1 MTSADSQN
9 RHCLT
14 ERLAKRLTEPL
25 FARLHVTS
33 IRSQLT
39 LGIAATLVPCL
50 AIGFYAV
57 QQLVRARV
65 YDLTERRLQA
75 EAELISYGLRQWGHG
90 ITATVNALAL
100 APAMRE
106 GRADEIQT
114 ILNAMDKARPGR
126 LWRFWT
132 GAETPALQAYTG
144 TITPQQKLA
153 AERYQLNRDYY
164 QAALRGLPSYQV
176 VLSKTTGRGCL
187 NVAEPVF
194 KQAAV
199 TQSGPIL
206 AAESVAKTP
215 SLMAVPPRAD
225 LAGVLVLCIPLE
237 RLGYDT
243 GLFDLFQD
251 QRMSLLAGDYAPDFL
266 DDVKGVDSAVILVS
280 NSGQLLFPDAHGGSD
295 RIPAIADIKASRFS
309 ALYPLAQQAMQ
320 GNELFATVSTQ
331 NDRYFVLTSKV
342 DSAWS
347 LVLLLNEKKALS
359 ALDSI
364 GHLQAVVG
372 LLTVL
377 LALFIIQSRSR
388 AITQPVSVAGRALE
402 RISDGDFDIHVTATT
417 NDEMGGLLR
426 NIQSAAD
433 RLKLYLAE
441 TTSFA
446 VTQKQIDTAKAIQA
460 DFLLAQLPSSP
471 CYEVEALS
479 RPALEIGADWYDMV
493 DAGRYVVLIVADVC
507 DKGVPSALYMSV
519 FRSLIRSKLLEHAA
533 QLGGIDEGSQASW
546 ASDQSALD
554 ADGIAADSIR
564 AAIEQ
569 TNDYMAANQN
579 ASMMFATVFIAAIS
593 KETGV
598 VSYIAAGH
606 ESPVLANASA
616 LRMLDCIGGPAIG
629 LFGSVAY
636 TVATTQLQP
645 GDALVIY
652 SDGLVDARDPANE
665 GWGLARLQELLAH
678 AGDQSAAAMM
688 RGITSAVDRHM
699 AGADQFDDLTVMVL
713 KWLGS

>member
-14 ERLAKRLTEPL
+14 ESLAKRLTEPL

-75 EAELISYGLRQWGHG
+75 EAELISYGLRQWGYG
-90 ITATVNALAL
+90 LTDTASVLAL
-100 APAMRE
+100 VPAMRE
-106 GRADEIQT
+106 GRAAEIQS
-114 ILNAMDKARPGR
+114 ILNAMDTASPGR

-132 GAETPALQAYTG
+132 GAEKPVLQAYTG
-144 TITPQQKLA
+144 TITPQQKQE
-153 AERYQLNRDYY
+153 AERNQANRDYY

-176 VLSKTTGRGCL
+176 VLSRTTGRGCL

-194 KQAAV
+194 KRAAV
-199 TQSGPIL
+199 TQSTQIL
-206 AAESVAKTP
+206 ATESVLKTP
-215 SLMAVPPRAD
+215 SLMAVPPRDD

-243 GLFDLFQD
+243 GLVDLFKD
-251 QRMSLLAGDYAPDFL
+251 QRMNLLAGRYQSDFL
-266 DDVKGVDSAVILVS
+266 DDVNGVDSAVILVS
-280 NSGQLLFPDAHGGSD
+280 NSGQLLFPDAHGGTD
-295 RIPAIADIKASRFS
+295 RIPTIADIKASRLS
-309 ALYPLAQQAMQ
+309 SLYPLAQQAMR
-320 GNELFATVSTQ
+320 GKELFATVSAQ
-331 NDRYFVLTSKV
+331 GERYYALTAKV

-359 ALDSI
+359 GLDSI
-364 GHLQAVVG
+364 GHLQAAVG

-377 LALFIIQSRSR
+377 LALLIVKSRSK
-388 AITQPVSVAGRALE
+388 AITRPMTVAGQALA
-402 RISDGDFDIHVTATT
+402 RISDGDFDIHVAATA

-460 DFLLAQLPSSP
+460 DFLLAELPSSP

-533 QLGGIDEGSQASW
+533 QLGGIDEGSQAYW
-546 ASDQSALD
+546 APDQSALD
-554 ADGIAADSIR
+554 ADSIAADCIR
-564 AAIEQ
+564 SAIEQ
-569 TNDYMAANQN
+569 TNDYMAGNQN

-606 ESPVLANASA
+606 ESPVLAKASA

-652 SDGLVDARDPANE
+652 SDGLVDARNPANE

-678 AGDQSAAAMM
+678 ASDQSAAAMM